1 MWRLNWIHPFADG
14 NGRTSRIVSYVVL
27 SVRAGAVLP
36 GTPTIPDQIIDNR
49 KPYFDAL
56 DEADLVFRGGG
67 RIDVSKMEDLLA
79 SLLAN
84 QLAEFYKSVGGKL
97 PS

>member
-1 MWRLNWIHPFADG
+1 MA
-14 NGRTSRIVSYVVL
+14 SYLVL
-27 SVRAGAVLP
+27 SIRAGSLLP
-36 GTPTIPDQIIDNR
+36 GTPTIPDQIVDNR

-56 DEADLVFRGGG
+56 DAADLAFKDSK
-67 RIDVSKMEDLLA
+67 IDVTKMEDLLA

-97 PS
+97 PG

>member
-1 MWRLNWIHPFADG
+1 MSCFPF
-14 NGRTSRIVSYVVL
+14 GRVRFCPALRRYRDQVV
-27 SVRAGAVLP
+27 
-36 GTPTIPDQIIDNR
+36 DNR

-56 DEADLVFRGGG
+56 DAADLAFREGK
-67 RIDVSKMEDLLA
+67 IDVSKMEELLG

-84 QLAEFYKSVGGKL
+84 QLAQFYKSVGGKL

>member
-1 MWRLNWIHPFADG
+1 MA
-14 NGRTSRIVSYVVL
+14 SYLVL
-27 SVRAGAVLP
+27 SLRAGSLLP
-36 GTPTIPDQIIDNR
+36 GTPTIPDQIVDNR

-56 DEADLVFRGGG
+56 DAADLAFKDSK
-67 RIDVSKMEDLLA
+67 IDVTKMEDLLA

-97 PS
+97 PG